1 MLALPLRVVH
11 CLVGTQKVG
20 AGHVRSGYGRPA
32 LLRFSVRR
40 AAAPCVWSDPA
51 LRKTW
56 TWSIRR
62 VDTELYS
69 RLIKINIAKCD
80 FPLKSVAVW
89 NISSFFFMNTAK
101 FLSYRVRIRGS
112 RGTNPRI
119 SRNEF
124 EALVERIRG
133 SGGANPRILWNES
146 ADLGEQIRS
155 AGSLDQATVVAIQ
168 GRYKNLLPRLFILLL
183 ITS

>member
-1 MLALPLRVVH
+1 
-11 CLVGTQKVG
+11 
-20 AGHVRSGYGRPA
+20 
-32 LLRFSVRR
+32 
-40 AAAPCVWSDPA
+40 
-51 LRKTW
+51 
-56 TWSIRR
+56 
-62 VDTELYS
+62 
-69 RLIKINIAKCD
+69 
-80 FPLKSVAVW
+80 
-89 NISSFFFMNTAK
+89 MNTAI

-183 ITS
+183 IISQFFCFWVSSLTHLFIQCSRMVFCCCYRSFIRWLIIVPCARESCTFFLAFNDKEIILTQVTVTSQSGIVFR

>member
-32 LLRFSVRR
+32 LMRFSVRR
-40 AAAPCVWSDPA
+40 AAAPCVWSDPG

-62 VDTELYS
+62 VDTEFYS

-89 NISSFFFMNTAK
+89 NISRFFSWIR
-101 FLSYRVRIRGS
+101 LYSYHIGS
-112 RGTNPRI
+112 G
-119 SRNEF
+119 SEDL
-124 EALVERIRG
+124 EERIRG
-133 SGGANPRILWNES
+133 SGGTDPQLWFPGPSHGGGNPGPQQKLVTKTFYLAPHNF
-146 ADLGEQIRS
+146 
-155 AGSLDQATVVAIQ
+155 
-168 GRYKNLLPRLFILLL
+168 PILLFL
-183 ITS
+183 SVIPYSFIHSMFENGFLLLL